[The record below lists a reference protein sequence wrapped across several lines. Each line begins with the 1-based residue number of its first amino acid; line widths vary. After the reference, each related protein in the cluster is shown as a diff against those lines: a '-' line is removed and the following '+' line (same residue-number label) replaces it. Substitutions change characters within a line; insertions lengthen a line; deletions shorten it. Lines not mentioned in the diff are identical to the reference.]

1 MTNMKKYLLTFFSA
15 FSAFANFSAPLET
28 PDQSSILIQNTILAK
43 INEDTISV
51 LDVKKK
57 LDMIFYRNYPHLAN
71 STPARCQFYESQ
83 WRHALME
90 MIDQQLMLADA
101 EEKKIPLSDGE
112 VREEMER
119 RFGPN
124 IMLTLDKM
132 DLTYDESWKMVK
144 NDLLVQR
151 MSWWFIHSKA
161 ITQVTPQDIR
171 QAFRA
176 HLKEH
181 PAFEEWKYHV
191 IAVRGNS
198 PEETANRLHQT
209 LLEKNTLPDRWVE
222 EFDPAV
228 QLSAEFVATDQQ
240 ISDAHKTALVSLS
253 PGQYSAP
260 ILQQSKTDRS
270 WVARIFYLKD
280 KVEHPAPQFDA
291 VAQELR
297 DQLVQKI
304 SNEES
309 ALYLQK
315 LRKNHTFY
323 ENIPDDFHP
332 FSIQ

>member
-1 MTNMKKYLLTFFSA
+1 MKKHLLSFFFTLSL
-15 FSAFANFSAPLET
+15 FADFGAPIE
-28 PDQSSILIQNTILAK
+28 PAGQGSILVQNTILAK

-71 STPARCQFYESQ
+71 STPARCQFYEAQ
-83 WRHALME
+83 WRNALME
-90 MIDQQLMLADA
+90 MIDQQLILADA
-101 EEKKIPLSDGE
+101 EEKKIPLNDGE

-132 DLTYDESWKMVK
+132 NLTYDESWKIVK
-144 NDLLVQR
+144 NDLIVQR

-161 ITQVTPQDIR
+161 MTQVTPQDIR
-171 QAFRA
+171 QAFRT

-181 PAFEEWKYHV
+181 PAFEEWKYQV

-198 PEETANRLHQT
+198 PQETANKLHET
-209 LLEKNTLPDRWVE
+209 LLEKNSAPGSWVE
-222 EFDPAV
+222 EIDSGI
-228 QLSAEFVATDQQ
+228 QLSAEFVATAQQ
-240 ISDAHKTALVSLS
+240 LSDAHKTTLATLS

-260 ILQQSKTDRS
+260 VLQQSKTDRS
-270 WVARIFYLKD
+270 WVARIFYLKEKID
-280 KVEHPAPQFDA
+280 HPAPQFDA

-297 DQLVQKI
+297 DQLVQKV
-304 SNEES
+304 SAEES
-309 ALYLQK
+309 SLYMQK
-315 LRKNHTFY
+315 LRKTHTFY
-323 ENIPDDFHP
+323 ENIPSDLHP